1 MSPVSE
7 SLLQGFLQRA
17 DIGHIALFLWASG
30 ASVLV
35 AFAVREAAE
44 AARRTE
50 TFMHEFL
57 QELARFNRS
66 FDEDSP

>member
-1 MSPVSE
+1 MNPVPE

-17 DIGHIALFLWASG
+17 DIGHIALFLWALG

-50 TFMHEFL
+50 AFMHEFL

-66 FDEDSP
+66 LDEDSP